1 MTRNPSEVAPDV
13 QTPRALVEPRTT
25 DLADG
30 TTVRLVNLN
39 TWIGCL
45 PRRLIQAVSL
55 EPEGHKE
62 RRYQALLAELRDRAP
77 DLITLQECL
86 PLPGFVKRLA
96 EDLGYD
102 LLWRVCNSGIRV
114 GSIGLP
120 TRVGRGEGLAILAR
134 REHRLEKVGVK
145 RLSGFGLVTNWCAF
159 QVGPVRWA
167 LAAVANVRGRKV
179 LVVNTHIRYAFPSRE
194 AFMEGWAT
202 LHRRGVTRHET
213 PPKWL
218 SRMAKANQT
227 DRDKELERLAEW
239 TNRLREDHDASLLIG
254 ADFNLDPDAPQ
265 VDRFLAATGL
275 VNALPALAPGALTW
289 SPADNPNIG
298 HSLTMTWPDGSP
310 KSAVLQLMVLLD
322 SIPQTPDHIL
332 LSPDLVIRGG
342 GRAFDVPR
350 AGALASDH
358 FGVWVDAELA

>member
-1 MTRNPSEVAPDV
+1 MTRPPSPH
-13 QTPRALVEPRTT
+13 VEAHLTE
-25 DLADG
+25 LSDG

-45 PRRLIQAVSL
+45 PRRLVKAVPI
-55 EPEGHKE
+55 EPGGHKE
-62 RRYQALLAELRDRAP
+62 RRYQALLSELRERGP

-96 EDLGYD
+96 KDLGYD
-102 LLWRVCNSGIRV
+102 LLWRVCNSGIRF

-120 TRVGRGEGLAILAR
+120 TGVGRGEGLAILAR
-134 REHRLEKVGVK
+134 PEHRLTSAGVK

-167 LAAVANVRGRKV
+167 LAAIAHVRDRKV

-194 AFMEGWAT
+194 AFVEGWAT
-202 LHRRGVTRHET
+202 LHHRGVTRHEA

-218 SRMAKANQT
+218 SKMAKANQT

-239 TNRLREDHDASLLIG
+239 THRLREQHDASLLIG
-254 ADFNLDPDAPQ
+254 ADFNLDPEAPQ
-265 VDRFLAATGL
+265 VARFLAATGL
-275 VNALPALAPGALTW
+275 INTLPALAPGALTW

-310 KSAVLQLMVLLD
+310 KSAALQLMALLD

-332 LSPDLVIRGG
+332 LSPDLTLKRG
-342 GRAFDVPR
+342 GRAFDQPHD
-350 AGALASDH
+350 GALASDH
-358 FGVWVDAELA
+358 FGVWVDAELP